1 MIQIE
6 IRKISSLH
14 VKQAKDSSSG
24 ELYIGETIQNFQKDA
39 IQPNTWIK
47 NLKHSFEWYIA

>member
-24 ELYIGETIQNFQKDA
+24 ELYIGETIQNFQKDV
-39 IQPNTWIK
+39 IQPNSWIK
-47 NLKHSFEWYIA
+47 NLKQF

>member
-1 MIQIE
+1 MIQNE
-6 IRKISSLH
+6 ICKISSLH

-24 ELYIGETIQNFQKDA
+24 ELYIGETIQNFQKDV

-47 NLKHSFEWYIA
+47 NLKHSSEWCIA